1 MNWIKNLLEPLLDRL
16 ALKLALKICAQMDC
30 AIDAALDR
38 ADDRIDTAIK
48 GLEER
53 LQAAA
58 TKPIADLKVTLG
70 PVLDLQRQ
78 ALEAEKLRA
87 DAFNP
92 RRAGGGEIKHGV
104 GYLVGDEPG
113 YLVGDEP
120 GYLVGDKAAGN
131 PNLARQQ
138 QIEAISPERLEAA
151 AEATGTIP
159 ATEVKAHAA
168 FAASMASAAARDQ
181 LRSGL
186 TPAVPRPWKE
196 IPDR

>member
-1 MNWIKNLLEPLLDRL
+1 MNWIKNLLVPLLDRL

-70 PVLDLQRQ
+70 PVLNLQRQ

-104 GYLVGDEPG
+104 GYLVGDKP
-113 YLVGDEP
+113 D
-120 GYLVGDKAAGN
+120 YLVGDKAAGK
-131 PNLARQQ
+131 PNLALQQ

-151 AEATGTIP
+151 AEATGMIP
-159 ATEVKAHAA
+159 ATEMKAHAA
-168 FAASMASAAARDQ
+168 FAASLASAAARDH
-181 LRSGL
+181 LRSRL
-186 TPAVPRPWKE
+186 TPPRPWKE
-196 IPDR
+196 MPDR

>member
-113 YLVGDEP
+113 YLVGD
-120 GYLVGDKAAGN
+120 KAAGN